1 MDKDFIFGIFLYYPY
16 LFLSLILLLINL
28 SISSSLIYFNNK
40 NILKETDITPTTNVN
55 ELDKIIFKIDKGGY
69 MFISGTALFLL
80 LKIYLFFRI
89 FY

>member
-1 MDKDFIFGIFLYYPY
+1 MYKDFVFGIFLYYPY

-40 NILKETDITPTTNVN
+40 NILEGSNINLDEI
-55 ELDKIIFKIDKGGY
+55 DKIIFKIDKGGY
-69 MFISGTALFLL
+69 MFISGTVLFLL

>member
-1 MDKDFIFGIFLYYPY
+1 MDKDFMFGIFLYYPY

-40 NILKETDITPTTNVN
+40 NILEGSNINLN
-55 ELDKIIFKIDKGGY
+55 EIDKIIFKIDKGGY
-69 MFISGTALFLL
+69 MFISGTVLFLL